1 MKHYFFCL
9 IFFSLWA
16 PETAVSVSQS
26 SNYTIIG
33 PEPTVDFSTKYL
45 RQLSDA
51 TTAMKAK
58 GKMNCT
64 LLLNKTWAYPSALV
78 TPFCYAAETNCIS
91 LNLLEN
97 AMSTA
102 TGQEL
107 ENMKK
112 SHAFLVQNVYMNLHT
127 CVKALEAALTN
138 NTTVLPPL
146 GYYAPF
152 QSITPPAG
160 K

>member
-1 MKHYFFCL
+1 MRHYFLCFL
-9 IFFSLWA
+9 FFSLWM
-16 PETAVSVSQS
+16 PEAAVS
-26 SNYTIIG
+26 YTKNSKATG
-33 PEPTVDFSTKYL
+33 SPNEPTVDFPTKYL
-45 RQLSDA
+45 RQLSDG

-64 LLLNKTWAYPSALV
+64 QLLNKTWAYPSALV

-97 AMSTA
+97 GMRTA

-127 CVKALEAALTN
+127 CVQALEAALTSN
-138 NTTVLPPL
+138 SSVLPPL

>member
-1 MKHYFFCL
+1 MKHYFLCL

-16 PETAVSVSQS
+16 PEAAISAPKKANPTDA
-26 SNYTIIG
+26 
-33 PEPTVDFSTKYL
+33 PHEPTVDFPSKYL

-51 TTAMKAK
+51 TTALKAK
-58 GKMNCT
+58 GKLTCT
-64 LLLNKTWAYPSALV
+64 QLLNKTWAYPNALV

-91 LNLLEN
+91 LNLLKN

-112 SHAFLVQNVYMNLHT
+112 SHAFLIQNVYMNLYT
-127 CVKALEAALTN
+127 CVQALEASLTN
-138 NTTVLPPL
+138 NSSVLPPL

-152 QSITPPAG
+152 QSITPSAG
-160 K
+160 N